1 MFQPTAKVLADSV
14 NDEGYRLTTMEIKL
28 PLFILPQ
35 LLTHRMFSGNGM
47 SARAVPYKRY
57 AQMVVSDDVSPV
69 EWGANESGMQAYELM
84 SEEDAA
90 QAQVYWDAARQHMLY
105 YTQKIA
111 DLGAHKQFVN
121 RLLIPFATCTRV
133 ISATTYDNF
142 FRLRLE
148 HDVQPEMQELAK
160 AMHDAYVGSEP
171 MQLDYGQWHLPYIK
185 GTTAEKLKLPQR
197 IRVSVARCAR
207 VSYKAYDGRDS
218 VEKDEQLFSK
228 LVNSKPPHLSPLE
241 HVATPVEYIPGQDT
255 GNFRGWL
262 QMRKLLERDRGNLS
276 NYTTEGN

>member
-1 MFQPTAKVLADSV
+1 MFQSTAKVLADSV

-69 EWGANESGMQAYELM
+69 VWGANESGMQAYELM

-121 RLLIPFATCTRV
+121 RLLIPFSTCTRV

-142 FRLRLE
+142 FRLRLG

-185 GTTAEKLKLPQR
+185 GTIAEKLPLQHR

-207 VSYKAYDGRDS
+207 VSYKAYDGSDS

-228 LVNSKPPHLSPLE
+228 LVDASPPHLSPLE
-241 HVATPVEYIPGQDT
+241 HVATPVVYIAGEDT
-255 GNFRGWL
+255 GNYRGWL
-262 QMRKLLERDRGNLS
+262 QLRKLLERDRGNLS
-276 NYTTEGN
+276 NYTTEGS